1 MLVNCDAKVGSNLCA
16 AGSARWW
23 PMAPYGTVIHTPHIV
38 RCTSAHVHVVL
49 LLAGSAAKAANIFS
63 INPN

>member
-1 MLVNCDAKVGSNLCA
+1 
-16 AGSARWW
+16 
-23 PMAPYGTVIHTPHIV
+23 MAPYGTVIHTPHIV